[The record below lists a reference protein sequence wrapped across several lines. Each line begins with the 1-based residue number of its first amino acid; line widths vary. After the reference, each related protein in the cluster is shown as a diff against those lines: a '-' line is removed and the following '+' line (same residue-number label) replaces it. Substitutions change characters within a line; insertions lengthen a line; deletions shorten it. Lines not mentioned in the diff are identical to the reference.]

1 MTEDQGSQQRTM
13 SWEEVAYSNM
23 IQGEA
28 FLRVLVEKG
37 VLTKEEFVEKL
48 REVHK
53 EYMQQKQDE
62 SGEEQ
67 GQE

>member
-1 MTEDQGSQQRTM
+1 MTDSQSSQQRTM

-28 FLRVLVEKG
+28 FLRLLVEKG

-62 SGEEQ
+62 SGDA

>member
-1 MTEDQGSQQRTM
+1 MTENQESQQRTM

-28 FLRVLVEKG
+28 FLRILVEKG

-48 REVHK
+48 REVHR
-53 EYMQQKQDE
+53 EYMQQQ
-62 SGEEQ
+62 Q
-67 GQE
+67 GQSDDQGQD

>member
-1 MTEDQGSQQRTM
+1 MTENQESQQRTM

-28 FLRVLVEKG
+28 FLRILVEKG

-53 EYMQQKQDE
+53 EYMQQKQEE
-62 SGEEQ
+62 SGEPGQ
-67 GQE
+67 G

>member
-1 MTEDQGSQQRTM
+1 MTDSQSSQQRTM

-28 FLRVLVEKG
+28 FLRILVEKG

-53 EYMQQKQDE
+53 EYMQKKQEQSGDE
-62 SGEEQ
+62 

>member
-1 MTEDQGSQQRTM
+1 MTDDQSSQQRTM

-28 FLRVLVEKG
+28 FLRLLVEKG

-53 EYMQQKQDE
+53 EYMQQKGQSGDE
-62 SGEEQ
+62 

>member
-1 MTEDQGSQQRTM
+1 MTDDQSSQQRTM

-28 FLRVLVEKG
+28 FLRILVEKG
-37 VLTKEEFVEKL
+37 IMTKEEFVEKL

-53 EYMQQKQDE
+53 EYMQQKGQ
-62 SGEEQ
+62 SGEA

>member
-1 MTEDQGSQQRTM
+1 MSEEQGSQQRTM

-28 FLRVLVEKG
+28 FLRILVEKG

-53 EYMQQKQDE
+53 EYMQQKQ
-62 SGEEQ
+62 GQAGEQ

>member
-1 MTEDQGSQQRTM
+1 M

-28 FLRVLVEKG
+28 FLRILVEKG
-37 VLTKEEFVEKL
+37 IMTKEEFVEKL

-53 EYMQQKQDE
+53 EYMQQKGQ
-62 SGEEQ
+62 SGEA

>member
-1 MTEDQGSQQRTM
+1 MTENQESQQRTM

-28 FLRVLVEKG
+28 FLRILVEKG

-53 EYMQQKQDE
+53 EYMQQKQEE
-62 SGEEQ
+62 SGEQ
-67 GQE
+67 GQG

>member
-1 MTEDQGSQQRTM
+1 MTDNQGAQERKM

-28 FLRVLVEKG
+28 FLRILVEKG
-37 VLTKEEFVEKL
+37 IMTKEEFVEKL

-53 EYMQQKQDE
+53 EYMQQQQSQTGDQRQD
-62 SGEEQ
+62 
-67 GQE
+67 